1 LRSRG
6 KGEEKILH
14 IFIWTC
20 CVVIFGIGYCG
31 MYLEKLA
38 AHDKVKGSTGIAFF
52 VLMLILAGAI
62 VALSI
67 VQA

>member
-1 LRSRG
+1 MI
-6 KGEEKILH
+6 ILG
-14 IFIWTC
+14 
-20 CVVIFGIGYCG
+20 VGYCG

-38 AHDKVKGSTGIAFF
+38 ARDKVKGSTGVAFF

-67 VQA
+67 IQGKGIGDLLSR